1 MENYKEDQL
10 SEVDLKIDD
19 EVQAELSTAS
29 YWTKFISIV
38 VFIFCGLFLLFIL
51 LGGSSFATLFNKTNT
66 FRGFGANSFGLIA
79 AIVIFVIS
87 LVVTVYYFLYSFSA
101 KMKLALQNE
110 DESILNKAI
119 ISLKIFFAITAVGS
133 IISILS
139 SIFTII

>member
-51 LGGSSFATLFNKTNT
+51 LGGSSFATLFNKANT
-66 FRGFGANSFGLIA
+66 FRGFGVNSYGLII
-79 AIVIFVIS
+79 AIVISVIS
-87 LVVTVYYFLYSFSA
+87 IFVTVYYFLYNFSA
-101 KMKLALQNE
+101 KTKLALQNE
-110 DESILNKAI
+110 DEYILNKGI
-119 ISLKIFFAITAVGS
+119 ISLKIFFAITAVVS
-133 IISILS
+133 IISALF
-139 SIFTII
+139 SIFSII